1 MKNFFKLRQYYALKD
16 ISKDISGRFIDVLSK
31 LDIFN
36 DKEQEFDMI
45 IFKRK
50 MESISNYKDLL
61 QSKITNDMV
70 SLNQ

>member
-16 ISKDISGRFIDVLSK
+16 ISKDISTRFIDVLSK
-31 LDIFN
+31 MDIFN

-50 MESISNYKDLL
+50 MESISN
-61 QSKITNDMV
+61 
-70 SLNQ
+70 